1 MDNKTHRSMRTGIG
15 LLILSSL
22 TLPALAQAQTGPGY
36 AGAGAYPPGQYGQ
49 SGRQVPPV
57 PGPYNAGSGQDPG
70 GYGMRGP
77 GMMGGPGSMTGPRGG
92 PGMMGGPQGG
102 PGQIGSPGRMAGPQ
116 GGPGQMGGPGRMW
129 GPQGG
134 PGQMGGPGRMGGP
147 QGGPGM
153 MGGPGRMAGPQ
164 GGQGMMGGRGGM
176 SRDSSGPEG
185 GPAMAMMDAVA
196 RLDLTPE
203 QRTKL
208 HELRTDLTHRQ
219 QELLEKI
226 SAAASKLQEITKEQ
240 VRASRGLSDLRGHLM
255 HANLD
260 AANRAE
266 EMLTDEQRQTLMSAG
281 AHVMTP
287 EQGR

>member
-1 MDNKTHRSMRTGIG
+1 MDNKTHRWMRTGIE

-70 GYGMRGP
+70 GYGM
-77 GMMGGPGSMTGPRGG
+77 GG
-92 PGMMGGPQGG
+92 PGMMG
-102 PGQIGSPGRMAGPQ
+102 SPGSMT
-116 GGPGQMGGPGRMW
+116 

>member
-1 MDNKTHRSMRTGIG
+1 MDNKTHRSMRNGIG

-116 GGPGQMGGPGRMW
+116 GGPGQMGGPGM
-129 GPQGG
+129 
-134 PGQMGGPGRMGGP
+134 MTGP

-226 SAAASKLQEITKEQ
+226 SAAASELQEITKEQ
-240 VRASRGLSDLRGHLM
+240 VRASRGLSDLRGHLI

-260 AANRAE
+260 TANRAE